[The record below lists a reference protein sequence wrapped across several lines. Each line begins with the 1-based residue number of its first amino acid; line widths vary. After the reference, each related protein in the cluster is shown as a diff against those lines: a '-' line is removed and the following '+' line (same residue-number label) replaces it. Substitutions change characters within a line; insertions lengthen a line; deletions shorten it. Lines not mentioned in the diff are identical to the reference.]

1 MPNKD
6 KQNWLQRLIMTGAMA
21 ENAPV
26 MTAAGYRHTKDGSVV
41 QDKQNDPEVKNLR
54 GNITKIGA
62 AGVASA
68 VPQIL

>member
-41 QDKQNDPEVKNLR
+41 QDKQNDPEVK
-54 GNITKIGA
+54 
-62 AGVASA
+62 S
-68 VPQIL
+68 